1 VTTEFHHQYYKVCKG
16 KGIVACRKKVAAV
29 YHQDLRA
36 CVTDYNK
43 CRKNVTTEFHH
54 QYYKVCKGKGIVAC
68 RKKKTAVYHQG
79 IHTCTTDLINYRDCS
94 AKDNTCRAWCPRWPF
109 RAMCRQSCDKTTM
122 EPCLQNHSIPAYQG
136 ASRWSQTTSNKKSHR
151 EYIKCLGE
159 DCKGKT
165 HNELRSC
172 RALCLKEYQSKL
184 KKSQGDLTNWVAC
197 HRTVQVCKGK
207 CRSEKASRKLR
218 CKSCKADCN
227 ARYEQLRKSI
237 MGVSH
242 DQTVRPARWCK
253 RLSPIKQ
260 CLHPNISVGANNGWK
275 NCPEQYRVTIPNHG
289 QGRHTKIQNTERWTT
304 WRGLNK
310 SIMVLRLIGVG
321 LENLKLRSFSS
332 TMGQT
337 RKIGR

>member
-1 VTTEFHHQYYKVCKG
+1 
-16 KGIVACRKKVAAV
+16 
-29 YHQDLRA
+29 
-36 CVTDYNK
+36 
-43 CRKNVTTEFHH
+43 
-54 QYYKVCKGKGIVAC
+54 
-68 RKKKTAVYHQG
+68 
-79 IHTCTTDLINYRDCS
+79 
-94 AKDNTCRAWCPRWPF
+94 
-109 RAMCRQSCDKTTM
+109 MCRQSCDKTTM

-151 EYIKCLGE
+151 EYIECLGE

-184 KKSQGDLTNWVAC
+184 KKSQGDLMNWVAC

-207 CRSEKASRKLR
+207 CRSEKVSRKLR

-289 QGRHTKIQNTERWTT
+289 QGRHTIIQNTERWTT
-304 WRGLNK
+304 WRGLTK
-310 SIMVLRLIGVG
+310 RIMVLPSDWSWLGKPETKKLFQHYGTNEKDWKVNFGIAWNKISRVG
-321 LENLKLRSFSS
+321 WEPHLAKCRKVSCSVSSKSITCPAGWSSIEFPLENCSPRPHLHLSAKCELVGGYGLKAKLQCEMWSGLCTSAGAS
-332 TMGQT
+332 AAGAEILQESAGGGKTP
-337 RKIGR
+337 KCA